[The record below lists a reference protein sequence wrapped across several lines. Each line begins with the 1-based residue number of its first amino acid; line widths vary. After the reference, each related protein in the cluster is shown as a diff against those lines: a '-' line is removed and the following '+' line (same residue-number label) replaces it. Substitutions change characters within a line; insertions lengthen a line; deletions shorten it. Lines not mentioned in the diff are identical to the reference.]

1 MLDVAIGTVW
11 DDCVERQAVTAA
23 VAVAPWLWCL
33 VLDRAAAAAFD
44 VQLHRDL
51 NWPFDVTG
59 KKVMKATKMEPVP
72 PGCLGSV
79 Y

>member
-11 DDCVERQAVTAA
+11 DDCVERQAVAA
-23 VAVAPWLWCL
+23 VAAAAALSST
-33 VLDRAAAAAFD
+33 RHHGQGAAAAFD

>member
-1 MLDVAIGTVW
+1 MWRLGQFRTIVSSGGGGSGTLV
-11 DDCVERQAVTAA
+11 VV
-23 VAVAPWLWCL
+23 V

>member
-11 DDCVERQAVTAA
+11 DDRVERQAVAAA

>member
-11 DDCVERQAVTAA
+11 DDCVERQAVAA
-23 VAVAPWLWCL
+23 AVAPWLWCL

>member
-1 MLDVAIGTVW
+1 MLDVAIGKVW
-11 DDCVERQAVTAA
+11 DDRVERQAAA
-23 VAVAPWLWCL
+23 APWSWCL

-44 VQLHRDL
+44 VHLHRDL